1 MGNIVLL
8 DELTINKIAA
18 GEVIERPASAIKEMV
33 ENSIDA
39 GANNI
44 TVEIKNGGISYIRI
58 TDNGKGIKEDDLEL
72 AFERHAT
79 SKIRSAD
86 DLNKIKSMGFR
97 GEALASIAAISR
109 VELTSKTVDQLTGNQ
124 IVVEGGKILEKTP
137 VGSAVGTT
145 IIVTNLFYNTPVRY
159 KFLRKDF
166 TESGYIEDV
175 ISRIALAHPEIAI
188 KLINSGKTV
197 IQTNGNGDL
206 KTVIYSLYGRDVANS
221 IIDVDYYENDIHIY
235 GVVGKPEIARSNRS
249 NQVFFIN
256 KRYVKDK
263 TLASA
268 AERAYKDLIPN
279 GKFGFLVLNLDMN
292 PSKVDVNVHPA
303 KLEVRF
309 ENESI
314 IFKALYNAIKN
325 QLSVV
330 EDKKKNSRDSF
341 FDNRGSEETI
351 VEQIYRQR
359 QAQSLGLNYV
369 SPTTQAKP
377 TNEVE
382 KVVPSYETVNKQP
395 EYQPKVKKEIAEENN
410 EKKENS
416 EFEKIPQLTGD
427 ETLDKSQEV
436 LRKLQELKNK
446 MLQECKENG
455 TPISENTINKE
466 PKHQYIEETKIE
478 EPRHQFVE
486 ETKVEEPKHQYVEE
500 TKVEEPKYQF
510 EEETKVEE
518 PKHQFVEEAK
528 VEGPKY
534 QFEEETK
541 VEEPKHQFVEEAKVE
556 EPKHQFV
563 EEAKVEEP
571 KYQFVE
577 ETKTEDPKYQ
587 YDEKT
592 QNEEMNK
599 LEISN
604 NGLSEKESEYKSEY
618 SPEFEEMYMRFFGTK
633 PGSKQEKVEQ
643 EKKQEQEKEAF
654 DQLVKPVENISIFD
668 DKNDKKVPLYKFIG
682 IAFDDYAILE
692 IDKEMCIINLREA
705 QERVLFEVI
714 KDDYYDSHQVSSQ
727 LLLLPDVITLSRKEM
742 EIAKDNR
749 EMFKKA
755 GFVFEEFGEN
765 TIKLTQVPEICAELE
780 TNLLFLEIL
789 EEINSVAR
797 TAKREIEEK
806 FLQIIAKKAVDEL
819 KRVTTKEEIESLM
832 EKVLILDNPFVA
844 ADGTTYAIKM
854 SKYDIERKFARK

>member
-395 EYQPKVKKEIAEENN
+395 EYQPEVKKEIAEENN

-478 EPRHQFVE
+478 EP
-486 ETKVEEPKHQYVEE
+486 
-500 TKVEEPKYQF
+500 
-510 EEETKVEE
+510 
-518 PKHQFVEEAK
+518 KHQFVEE
-528 VEGPKY
+528 P
-534 QFEEETK
+534 
-541 VEEPKHQFVEEAKVE
+541 KVE

-577 ETKTEDPKYQ
+577 EAKVEEPKYQFVEETKVEEPKYQ
-587 YDEKT
+587 YDEKS

-599 LEISN
+599 PEISN

-643 EKKQEQEKEAF
+643 EKKQEQEKETL

>member
-556 EPKHQFV
+556 EPK
-563 EEAKVEEP
+563 
-571 KYQFVE
+571 YQFVE

>member
-395 EYQPKVKKEIAEENN
+395 EYQPEVKKEIAEENN

-416 EFEKIPQLTGD
+416 EFEKIQQLTGD

-478 EPRHQFVE
+478 EPKHQFVE
-486 ETKVEEPKHQYVEE
+486 EAKVEEQKHQFVEEAKVEEPKHQYVEE
-500 TKVEEPKYQF
+500 TKVEEPKYQ
-510 EEETKVEE
+510 
-518 PKHQFVEEAK
+518 
-528 VEGPKY
+528 
-534 QFEEETK
+534 
-541 VEEPKHQFVEEAKVE
+541 
-556 EPKHQFV
+556 
-563 EEAKVEEP
+563 
-571 KYQFVE
+571 
-577 ETKTEDPKYQ
+577 
-587 YDEKT
+587 YDEKF

-599 LEISN
+599 PEISN